1 MAQATCPE
9 CGLSF
14 EPEQGALIVE
24 CPRCG
29 TAFPFRQPS
38 KKELFELMLSRGVVT
53 LFFDPRVVDV
63 VVPDAFRRRPD
74 LAFDI
79 GLNMPVPIVDLAI
92 TDEGVACTLSFSRV
106 PHWCY
111 VPWTS
116 VFQMVLKDTGET
128 GFWSNDVPGEL
139 SSPAPQKP
147 VRNGLR
153 AIASAPSGEG
163 EAAAPAPK
171 AKRSASKAAPKKK
184 AASPKL
190 RSVPPLPPAPPG
202 EPVPDTLPEPRPSR
216 LPPGWRVIRQPD
228 E

>member
-1 MAQATCPE
+1 MTQATCPE
-9 CGLSF
+9 CGLAFSQESGEF
-14 EPEQGALIVE
+14 LVE

-29 TAFPFRQPS
+29 THFPSRHPS
-38 KKELFELMLSRGVVT
+38 KKELFEVMLSRGVVT

-79 GLNMPVPIVDLAI
+79 GLNMPVPITDLSI
-92 TDEGVACTLSFSRV
+92 SDEGVACTLSFSRV

-111 VPWTS
+111 VPWAA
-116 VFQMVLKDTGET
+116 VFQMVLKDTGEA
-128 GFWSNDVPGEL
+128 GFWTDDVPTEL
-139 SSPAPQKP
+139 SGPKP
-147 VRNGLR
+147 EPRHGLH
-153 AIASAPSGEG
+153 AVGTPSD
-163 EAAAPAPK
+163 APAASEDEKPK
-171 AKRSASKAAPKKK
+171 RAAKKRAA
-184 AASPKL
+184 PKL
-190 RSVPPLPPAPPG
+190 RSIPPPKAP

>member
-1 MAQATCPE
+1 MSQATCPE

-14 EPEQGALIVE
+14 ALEQGSLILE

-29 TAFPFRQPS
+29 SAFPARHPS

-53 LFFDPRVVDV
+53 LFFDPRVMDV

-79 GLNMPVPIVDLAI
+79 GLNMPVPINDLAI

-116 VFQMVLKDTGET
+116 VFQMVLRDTGET
-128 GFWSNDVPGEL
+128 GFWTNDVPGEL
-139 SSPAPQKP
+139 SGPSSKMPA
-147 VRNGLR
+147 RNGLH
-153 AIASAPSGEG
+153 AVPSEDSGPSDIKT
-163 EAAAPAPK
+163 AAPKGRA
-171 AKRSASKAAPKKK
+171 KAAPRKKK
-184 AASPKL
+184 SVDPKL
-190 RSVPPLPPAPPG
+190 RSVPPLSPLMSG
-202 EPVPDTLPEPRPSR
+202 DFVPDTLPEPRPSR